1 MFDIKRLLAATTCA
15 LVLCSSSTACSS
27 KDGDKDK
34 SDGFTISEVS
44 ASSGAASD
52 ADVNPDVA
60 DREEEDI
67 FGVIGTAY
75 DYYGVKY
82 TVNSVSEL
90 DAEQYPGGKIVL
102 IDVSLTN
109 DSEYDQSAGVYAN
122 FDVHVDGTG
131 ETSDFVTAQV
141 MTIMTRY
148 FAAKNIDRALFG
160 TGEAP
165 VVKPGE
171 TVSGVIPLAITS
183 DIVGFQ
189 TITLSFLPDISAG
202 VYNSITIDIT
212 PDDIVPYTE

>member
-1 MFDIKRLLAATTCA
+1 MFDIKKLIAATTCA
-15 LVLCSSSTACSS
+15 LVLCSAATACSGN
-27 KDGDKDK
+27 GDKGK

-44 ASSGAASD
+44 SSGSASD
-52 ADVNPDVA
+52 ANPDIA
-60 DREEEDI
+60 NREQEDVS
-67 FGVIGTAY
+67 GVIGEVY

-90 DAEQYPGGKIVL
+90 DVEQYPGGKVVL
-102 IDVSLTN
+102 IDLSLTN
-109 DSEYDQSAGVYAN
+109 ESEYEQSAGVYAN
-122 FDVHVDGTG
+122 FDVHVDGEG

-148 FAAKNIDRALFG
+148 FVAQNIDRTLFG

-183 DIVGFQ
+183 EIADFQ
-189 TITLSFLPDISAG
+189 TITLSFLPDITAG

-212 PDDIVPYTE
+212 PDDIVPYVN